1 MMGRERKK
9 RQSENELLCDVDLRE
24 RRQSENQEASIGA
37 KTKKKYF
44 KNLRQPVH
52 GLQGLVAYI
61 EWVEKTCVEEEE
73 NKKTSV

>member
-1 MMGRERKK
+1 RKK

-61 EWVEKTCVEEEE
+61 E
-73 NKKTSV
+73 

>member
-1 MMGRERKK
+1 MNGGRSCAMMGRERKK

-61 EWVEKTCVEEEE
+61 E
-73 NKKTSV
+73 